1 VITRCINAACDE
13 VTLSTALG
21 TLVDACEKLAL
32 DLEFGVEHDPI
43 CSVDFH
49 SADDE
54 FLFTGTDPAEMTVLL
69 CAFYFCCY
77 IRCEDE
83 DEKLV
88 TQEGSWRRLVAR
100 FALMS
105 FQGIGL
111 EAAKEQTAKLDEQ
124 ETLELF
130 ESLVKEKV

>member
-1 VITRCINAACDE
+1 MVTRCINAVYDE
-13 VTLSTALG
+13 VTLRTALG
-21 TLVDACEKLAL
+21 TLVDACEKLDLA
-32 DLEFGVEHDPI
+32 LEFGVEHDPV
-43 CSVDFH
+43 CSVDFR

-54 FLFTGTDPAEMTVLL
+54 YLFTGTDPAEMTVLL

-88 TQEGSWRRLVAR
+88 THEGSWRRLVAR

-105 FQGIGL
+105 FQDIGL
-111 EAAKEQTAKLDEQ
+111 AAAKEQTAKFGE
-124 ETLELF
+124 EEALELF
-130 ESLVKEKV
+130 ESLIKEKL